1 MYSIMPSAV
10 LDSTTRRPRRSN
22 AQVVLPFTLVVGPY
36 RFAVHLVERSQ
47 LRSRKELC
55 DLDVNAGVVR
65 LAQSLTGA
73 RRARYFLKCVI
84 RLIHYASGCQTGCI
98 EEAFT
103 HSLATGLVAFARHNP
118 DAWCWFNLLLSE
130 AVCPGAAFD
139 REVRSPPQPRV
150 RRIASRRRPAAP
162 RAVRLGGW
170 TVQIESLTEA
180 TAERLGIWGDYDY
193 ASHRIRLYEGLQGP
207 HAAVVVAH
215 ELSHAIHHQAK
226 LKNRD
231 TKKRFIAAETDGW
244 LRLIRDNP
252 DAWRWLLGAMRSEN
266 QPARPRRS
274 A

>member
-1 MYSIMPSAV
+1 MPFVAP
-10 LDSTTRRPRRSN
+10 DSTTRRARRPN

-65 LAQSLTGA
+65 LSQSLSGA

-118 DAWCWFNLLLSE
+118 EAWCWFNLLLSE
-130 AVCPGAAFD
+130 SVSPGAGFE
-139 REVRSPPQPRV
+139 REARAPIHP
-150 RRIASRRRPAAP
+150 ASRRGAPRRPPPAP
-162 RAVRLGGW
+162 RALQLGGW
-170 TVQIESLTEA
+170 TVEIQSLTEA
-180 TAERLGIWGDYDY
+180 TAERLGIWGDYDF
-193 ASHRIRLYEGLQGP
+193 ARHRIRLYEGLRGP
-207 HAAVVVAH
+207 HAAVVAAH
-215 ELSHAIHHQAK
+215 ELSHAIHHQAR

-252 DAWRWLLGAMRSEN
+252 DAWRWLLVTMRSES
-266 QPARPRRS
+266 QAMRPRRS